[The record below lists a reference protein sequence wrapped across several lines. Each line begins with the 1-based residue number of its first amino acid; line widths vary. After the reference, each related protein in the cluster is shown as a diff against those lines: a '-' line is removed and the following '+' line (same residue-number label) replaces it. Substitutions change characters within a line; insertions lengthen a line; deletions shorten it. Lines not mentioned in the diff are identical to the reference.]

1 MGAAGK
7 AIAAKPK
14 SFVIRVFGI
23 FASLFGVPYLIQARD
38 ILSVADPPS
47 SLLMLLLHVS
57 VLTLDFVMGM
67 ASIIIAMGLVLQKEW
82 ARILWLAFV
91 LLLLFVHFNMS
102 VILYFSGFSRML
114 GLSFWIVFV
123 ILFSIIS
130 WAYLSRPS
138 IKARFQ

>member
-1 MGAAGK
+1 MEAFEK
-7 AIAAKPK
+7 AKAAKPK

-38 ILSVADPPS
+38 MLSVADPPS
-47 SLLMLLLHVS
+47 SLFMLLLHVA
-57 VLTLDFVMGM
+57 VLTLDFEMGM
-67 ASIIIAMGLVLQKEW
+67 ASIIIATGLVLQKEW

-91 LLLLFVHFNMS
+91 LLLLFVHFNMT
-102 VILYFSGFSRML
+102 VLLDLSGFSRML
-114 GLSFWIVFV
+114 GLSLWIVFV

-130 WAYLSRPS
+130 WACLSRPS